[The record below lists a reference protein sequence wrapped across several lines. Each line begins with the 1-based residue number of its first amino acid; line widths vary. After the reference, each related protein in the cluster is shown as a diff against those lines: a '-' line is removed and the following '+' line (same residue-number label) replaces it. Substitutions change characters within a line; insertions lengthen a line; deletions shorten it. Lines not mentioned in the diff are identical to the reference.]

1 MRTVLG
7 NILQMHHTAQNHV
20 IQKPVQT
27 VEKERQSVQ
36 EKDAWERVTIS
47 RKNDRPVG
55 QDYIRTLFPIFW
67 SFMET
72 AVMEMILQSLVESR
86 GLRGFRLQ

>member
-1 MRTVLG
+1 
-7 NILQMHHTAQNHV
+7 MHHTAQNPV

-27 VEKERQSVQ
+27 VEKNSSLYRKKMRGSGSQFP
-36 EKDAWERVTIS
+36 EKM
-47 RKNDRPVG
+47 NRPVG
-55 QDYIRTLFPIFW
+55 QDYIRILFPIFW

-86 GLRGFRLQ
+86 GLRGFQLQ

>member
-1 MRTVLG
+1 MRTVLE
-7 NILQMHHTAQNHV
+7 NILQMHHTAQNPV

-47 RKNDRPVG
+47 RK
-55 QDYIRTLFPIFW
+55 
-67 SFMET
+67 
-72 AVMEMILQSLVESR
+72 
-86 GLRGFRLQ
+86 